1 MITRYF
7 PTDALTKVVAS
18 LADERRVLIPV
29 TQPAVKNS
37 VIFAPFTQG
46 MTVELHKATVAPK
59 EAVLPQCE
67 TLLTYSK
74 TKDAAD
80 PTKVSLVLDDSIQAQ
95 PTVVFGCRPC
105 DARGFAVLDRPYLDG
120 PFVDPY
126 YKAHREQLVVITQ
139 TCPSIGTTCF
149 CHWVGSGPNNS
160 TGSDIM
166 LTAIEGGYVMEAVS
180 EKGAALLT
188 AMPLE
193 DGSAFVPQMQAARN
207 AVQAL
212 LAPAPDLTQA
222 QEKIAAR
229 FSDETFWTEQTAHCL
244 SCGACTYMCPT
255 CYCFTI
261 TDEGDGCN
269 KQGRRLRTWDTCMS
283 PLFTR
288 EASGHNAR
296 MSKAQRMKNRIS
308 HKFSTYPENW
318 GGEFS
323 CNGCGRCIY
332 NCPVNLD
339 IRAIVL
345 AAINDQGA

>member
-7 PTDALTKVVAS
+7 PADALTKVVAS
-18 LADERRVLIPV
+18 MADERRVLIPV

-37 VIFAPFTQG
+37 VIFAPFSAG
-46 MTVELHKATVAPK
+46 MTVELHKASVAPK

-74 TKDAAD
+74 QKDAED
-80 PTKVSLVLDDSIQAQ
+80 PSKVNLVLDDKPQAQ
-95 PTVVFGCRPC
+95 PTIVFGCRPC

-126 YKAHREQLVVITQ
+126 YQARRKQLIVITQ
-139 TCPSIGTTCF
+139 TCPTVGTTCF
-149 CHWVGSGPNNS
+149 CHWVGSGPNS
-160 TGSDIM
+160 TTGSDIM
-166 LTAIEGGYVMEAVS
+166 LTAIDGGYVLEAVT
-180 EKGAALLT
+180 ERGEALL
-188 AMPLE
+188 AGMKLE
-193 DGSAFVPQMQAARN
+193 DGTPFMDKAKAARA
-207 AVQAL
+207 AVEAQ

-229 FSDETFWTEQTAHCL
+229 FNDSTFWEEQTAQCL

-255 CYCFTI
+255 CYCFNI
-261 TDEGDGCN
+261 TDEGDGVC
-269 KQGRRLRTWDTCMS
+269 KAGRRLRTWDTCMS

-323 CNGCGRCIY
+323 CNGCGRCIN

-345 AAINDQGA
+345 AAINEEGA